1 MIFFA
6 CYMSIATMSKEK
18 EDMGLRY
25 RENEGERV
33 PRGYVGTLGRKKGMG
48 E

>member
-1 MIFFA
+1 
-6 CYMSIATMSKEK
+6 MSIVTTSKEK

-33 PRGYVGTLGRKKGMG
+33 RRGCVGTIGGKKRNG
-48 E
+48 EMM